1 MDTEITEKPPI
12 KNSQRENLEMVYGDI
27 VGRLVN
33 DNNNSWQIIT
43 LAGILLT
50 VLGTLI
56 VQSSLQEQLVK
67 IFAFSA
73 GIFLTLAMVAG
84 FVSLLVYRDLRRIPV
99 FKRIILGP
107 NGMEAFEKNEQVP
120 DELSLFHTSDLL
132 KRQKKSNAC
141 SVYLD
146 DVRRRYDEDFVDYLF
161 FLANLIEIKK
171 RTRSYALV
179 FILFG
184 GFSIAGLLFVQL
196 LT

>member
-1 MDTEITEKPPI
+1 MDTEIKDKPPI

-56 VQSSLQEQLVK
+56 VQSSLQEYFVK
-67 IFAFSA
+67 IFAFAA

-84 FVSLLVYRDLRRIPV
+84 FVSLLVYRDLRRIPF

-132 KRQKKSNAC
+132 KRQKKSNSC